1 MAEEIVYGRHSR
13 GASGGADCRKVRVRP
28 AGGPAGVREVEG
40 RARTSRQ
47 AQRAQSPEETRVSGY
62 PQVSHRR
69 AEFWRTVRTAL
80 AVALLVALAVGQ
92 AWQLGY
98 TQGTAAGYGE
108 GRADGTDRAYER
120 GYSAAVSD
128 YQGGVAEWARE

>member
-1 MAEEIVYGRHSR
+1 M
-13 GASGGADCRKVRVRP
+13 
-28 AGGPAGVREVEG
+28 
-40 RARTSRQ
+40 
-47 AQRAQSPEETRVSGY
+47 SGY

-69 AEFWRTVRTAL
+69 AEFWRTVRAAL
-80 AVALLVALAVGQ
+80 AVALLAALAVGQ

-128 YQGGVAEWARE
+128 YQGGVAEWAKE

>member
-1 MAEEIVYGRHSR
+1 M
-13 GASGGADCRKVRVRP
+13 
-28 AGGPAGVREVEG
+28 
-40 RARTSRQ
+40 
-47 AQRAQSPEETRVSGY
+47 SGY

-69 AEFWRTVRTAL
+69 AGFWRTAVTAL

-108 GRADGTDRAYER
+108 GRAYGAERDYDR

-128 YQGGVAEWARE
+128 YRGGVAEWAEE

>member
-1 MAEEIVYGRHSR
+1 M
-13 GASGGADCRKVRVRP
+13 
-28 AGGPAGVREVEG
+28 
-40 RARTSRQ
+40 
-47 AQRAQSPEETRVSGY
+47 SGY

-69 AEFWRTVRTAL
+69 AELWRTVRTAL

-108 GRADGTDRAYER
+108 GRAAGTDRAYER